1 MRWGGRREAG
11 GGGVRQAATEGC
23 KECKECKGYVRQ
35 EGMAS
40 SLPAAGDATT
50 GCDTEHT
57 CIGKRKGIKPTSVDH
72 GRDVNC
78 VRAIAY

>member
-1 MRWGGRREAG
+1 
-11 GGGVRQAATEGC
+11 
-23 KECKECKGYVRQ
+23 
-35 EGMAS
+35 MAS